1 MNILNLTVIAQLCV
15 FYFYVLVSFQ
25 RQLRRE
31 RRRSRGTTIPLNFID
46 KQLRAVIHGSRSA
59 CESREFG
66 SETESARS
74 TVASLPGCNTNNGTS
89 RFPEI
94 YQFETACIGSFFV
107 VLANMTKDE
116 IALKGGTP

>member
-74 TVASLPGCNTNNGTS
+74 TVASLPGCNPNNVRAAS
-89 RFPEI
+89 RKFISSKQP
-94 YQFETACIGSFFV
+94 A
-107 VLANMTKDE
+107 LAHSLWSWQ
-116 IALKGGTP
+116 I